1 MPKIFLIKKRLH
13 EQQLGLQEGQELLA
27 SKADTLCPGS
37 PLDDGPIPLLSKK
50 DKECVDRDVFGE
62 HNGNKSPNERR
73 TKEPRRFISSILGGE
88 IPYGSHRGHVLT
100 QAERKQYLPVAV
112 DSKKV
117 EEKPLIKEEKDA
129 LQSEPVVLPPRNSP
143 SPESAP
149 SPGIDNVTCQKV
161 SVIQRTPAQSQFQNN
176 KKELSDV
183 RLPVTLPSS
192 EPEQDQPI
200 DYVIAKKRG
209 ETEDEETEK
218 KIREQRRT
226 SSSKIANS
234 ILARPI
240 LVLRNRPGT
249 KLPGIMN
256 AAAGHGRSTNGN
268 SSNSGSQNTSGSGN
282 FSSSGGSAAPS
293 SGGGGGA
300 LGGGSGSGGN
310 GGRDGRSNYGP
321 NSPPTGSLPPFYE
334 TLGPNTK
341 GGQNS
346 FNANSNFTN
355 EFNMMNGFNMECE
368 NTENANTNFP
378 EQSKQY
384 SLMQN
389 AHYGIAL
396 KDEEIDY
403 DRIENKLENLGSIG
417 GYSNNFDDSMV
428 VDMGDDVIDNNQFY
442 TTLTFAPNEGILSN
456 LSDSTDITDLL
467 NNHVEQIT
475 DSEIRESSSIT
486 PDSVHNGVD
495 IESLAEQVNL
505 SRQYYEKANYIAF
518 ANQEQGSSYGF
529 PKERPDLLM
538 QLNPALLP
546 HNEGQMQ
553 QLQIHVQ
560 LQQRQQILSPG
571 FPFTSHSLD
580 LDSPTGVS
588 LPSPGGNSSLDGNN
602 HIENS
607 SLSPAAA
614 VSLKKGSIA
623 DSKIQILQ
631 QRLGLPSEL
640 PLEFI
645 NGGHGVKNPLA
656 TEANARQREEEKN
669 KQVLVSE
676 DDPTKFVCRVC
687 SKNFTLQRLLNRHMK
702 CHSDVKRY
710 LCTFCGKGFNDTFDL
725 KRHTRT
731 HTGVRPYKCNLCE
744 KSFTQRCS
752 LESHCLKVHGV
763 QHTYAYKER
772 RTKMYVCEE
781 CGHTTSEPE
790 EHYMHLKKQH
800 PYSPAL
806 LKFYDKRHFKFTNAT
821 FANQLLGQ
829 LPMPVHN

>member
-62 HNGNKSPNERR
+62 RNPKSTHDKR
-73 TKEPRRFISSILGGE
+73 TKEPRRFISSILGGD

-100 QAERKQYLPVAV
+100 QAERKQYLPVV
-112 DSKKV
+112 S
-117 EEKPLIKEEKDA
+117 EEKKTEDRPPLIKEEKDS
-129 LQSEPVVLPPRNSP
+129 LDTEPVVLPSRSTP

-149 SPGIDNVTCQKV
+149 SPDNNVTCQKV
-161 SVIQRTPAQSQFQNN
+161 SVIQRTPSQSQFRDN
-176 KKELSDV
+176 KKEISDV
-183 RLPVTLPSS
+183 SLPATLPTP

-226 SSSKIANS
+226 SSSKIANG
-234 ILARPI
+234 ILARPVF
-240 LVLRNRPGT
+240 VLRNCPN
-249 KLPGIMN
+249 KVPGILS
-256 AAAGHGRSTNGN
+256 AAAGHGRSTGG
-268 SSNSGSQNTSGSGN
+268 SGSNGGSQ
-282 FSSSGGSAAPS
+282 SSGGSGSFSSGGGSTAPS
-293 SGGGGGA
+293 SGGGGA
-300 LGGGSGSGGN
+300 IGGGSGSGGN
-310 GGRDGRSNYGP
+310 GRDGRSNYGP

-334 TLGPNTK
+334 TLGPSSK

-346 FNANSNFTN
+346 FNANGTFSN
-355 EFNMMNGFNMECE
+355 EFNIINGFNMDCE
-368 NTENANTNFP
+368 NNENATNFT

-389 AHYGIAL
+389 AHYGLAL

-403 DRIENKLENLGSIG
+403 ENKLENLGGIG
-417 GYSNNFDDSMV
+417 SYGSNFDDSMV
-428 VDMGDDVIDNNQFY
+428 VDMGDDVIDNYQFS
-442 TTLTFAPNEGILSN
+442 TTLTFSGANETILGN
-456 LSDSTDITDLL
+456 LSDSTEDFASLL
-467 NNHVEQIT
+467 NNHVESIT
-475 DSEIRESSSIT
+475 DSDLRESSSIT
-486 PDSVHNGVD
+486 PDSVHNQVD
-495 IESLAEQVNL
+495 IETTLAEQVSL
-505 SRQYYEKANYIAF
+505 SRQYYEKANYLAF
-518 ANQEQGSSYGF
+518 ASQEQGSSYNF
-529 PKERPDLLM
+529 SKERPDLLM
-538 QLNPALLP
+538 QLNPALLQ

-560 LQQRQQILSPG
+560 FQQRPQILSPG
-571 FPFTSHSLD
+571 FPFSTSHSLD

-588 LPSPGGNSSLDGNN
+588 LPSPGGNNSLDGSN
-602 HIENS
+602 HIENA

-614 VSLKKGSIA
+614 VSLKKG
-623 DSKIQILQ
+623 DGNLQILQ
-631 QRLGLPSEL
+631 QRLGLPAEL

-687 SKNFTLQRLLNRHMK
+687 SKNFSLQRLLNRHMK

>member
-27 SKADTLCPGS
+27 SKTDPLCTGS
-37 PLDDGPIPLLSKK
+37 PLDDAPIPLLSKK
-50 DKECVDRDVFGE
+50 DKDCADVFGE
-62 HNGNKSPNERR
+62 SNIGKSAHERR
-73 TKEPRRFISSILGGE
+73 TKEPRRFISSILGGD

-100 QAERKQYLPVAV
+100 QAERKQYLPVVAE
-112 DSKKV
+112 DKKTDD
-117 EEKPLIKEEKDA
+117 KPLIKEEKDP
-129 LQSEPVVLPPRNSP
+129 LENDPVVLPSRNSP
-143 SPESAP
+143 SPESTP
-149 SPGIDNVTCQKV
+149 SPGIDNNITCQKV
-161 SVIQRTPAQSQFQNN
+161 SVIQRTPSQSQFRDS

-183 RLPVTLPSS
+183 SIPTTLPAS

-200 DYVIAKKRG
+200 DYAIAKKRG
-209 ETEDEETEK
+209 ESEDEETEK

-226 SSSKIANS
+226 SSSKIANK
-234 ILARPI
+234 ILARPV
-240 LVLRNRPGT
+240 LVLRNCPGN
-249 KLPGIMN
+249 KVPGIMN
-256 AAAGHGRSTNGN
+256 AAAGHGRSTGGNG
-268 SSNSGSQNTSGSGN
+268 SNSNSQ
-282 FSSSGGSAAPS
+282 SSGGSGSFSAGTGGTAPS
-293 SGGGGGA
+293 SGGGGA

-310 GGRDGRSNYGP
+310 GRDGRSNYGP

-334 TLGPNTK
+334 TLGPSTK
-341 GGQNS
+341 SGQNS
-346 FNANSNFTN
+346 FNANSNFSN
-355 EFNMMNGFNMECE
+355 EFNMINGFNMDCE
-368 NTENANTNFP
+368 NNENTTNFP

-389 AHYGIAL
+389 AHYGLAL
-396 KDEEIDY
+396 KDEEIEY
-403 DRIENKLENLGSIG
+403 ENKLENLGAIG
-417 GYSNNFDDSMV
+417 NYGSNFDDSMV
-428 VDMGDDVIDNNQFY
+428 VDMGEDVIDNFQFSN
-442 TTLTFAPNEGILSN
+442 TLTFSGTNEGIIGN
-456 LSDSTDITDLL
+456 LSDSAEDFASLL
-467 NNHVEQIT
+467 NNHVESIT
-475 DSEIRESSSIT
+475 DSDLRESSSIT
-486 PDSVHNGVD
+486 PDSVHNPVD
-495 IESLAEQVNL
+495 IESLAEQVSL
-505 SRQYYEKANYIAF
+505 SRQYYEKSNYLAF
-518 ANQEQGSSYGF
+518 ASQEQTSSYNF
-529 PKERPDLLM
+529 AKERPDLLM
-538 QLNPALLP
+538 QLNPLLQ

-571 FPFTSHSLD
+571 FPFTSHPLE

-588 LPSPGGNSSLDGNN
+588 LPSPGGNNSLDGSN
-602 HIENS
+602 HIETS

-614 VSLKKGSIA
+614 
-623 DSKIQILQ
+623 
-631 QRLGLPSEL
+631 LGLPAEL

-687 SKNFTLQRLLNRHMK
+687 SKNFSLQRLLNRHMK

-806 LKFYDKRHFKFTNAT
+806 LKFYDKRHFKFTNAS

>member
-13 EQQLGLQEGQELLA
+13 EQQLGLQEGLELLA
-27 SKADTLCPGS
+27 SKTDPLCSDS
-37 PLDDGPIPLLSKK
+37 PLDDGPIPLLIRK
-50 DKECVDRDVFGE
+50 DKDCSERDVFGE
-62 HNGNKSPNERR
+62 NNSKSLHEKR
-73 TKEPRRFISSILGGE
+73 TKEPRRFISSILGGD
-88 IPYGSHRGHVLT
+88 IPYGSHKGHVLT
-100 QAERKQYLPVAV
+100 PAERKQYLPV
-112 DSKKV
+112 V
-117 EEKPLIKEEKDA
+117 EEKKTEERPLIKEEKDS
-129 LQSEPVVLPPRNSP
+129 LDSDPVVLPSRSTP
-143 SPESAP
+143 SPESSP
-149 SPGIDNVTCQKV
+149 SPNVENNVTCQKV
-161 SVIQRTPAQSQFQNN
+161 SVIQRTPSQSQFRDS

-183 RLPVTLPSS
+183 SIPATLPAS

-209 ETEDEETEK
+209 ESEDEETEK

-234 ILARPI
+234 ILARPV
-240 LVLRNRPGT
+240 LVLRNCPGS
-249 KLPGIMN
+249 KVPGILN
-256 AAAGHGRSTNGN
+256 AAAGHGRSTGG
-268 SSNSGSQNTSGSGN
+268 SGSNGGSQGSGGSSG
-282 FSSSGGSAAPS
+282 FSSGGGSTAPS
-293 SGGGGGA
+293 SGGGGA
-300 LGGGSGSGGN
+300 IGGGSGSGGN
-310 GGRDGRSNYGP
+310 GRDGRSNYGP

-334 TLGPNTK
+334 TLGPSSK

-346 FNANSNFTN
+346 FNANSNFSN
-355 EFNMMNGFNMECE
+355 EFNIINGFNMDCE
-368 NTENANTNFP
+368 NAENAANFP

-389 AHYGIAL
+389 AHYGLAL

-403 DRIENKLENLGSIG
+403 EGKLENLSAMGNYG
-417 GYSNNFDDSMV
+417 NNFDDPMV
-428 VDMGDDVIDNNQFY
+428 VDMGDDVIDSYQFS
-442 TTLTFAPNEGILSN
+442 TTLTFSGANESILGN
-456 LSDSTDITDLL
+456 LSDSTEDFASLL
-467 NNHVEQIT
+467 NNHVESIT
-475 DSEIRESSSIT
+475 DSEIRESSSVT
-486 PDSVHNGVD
+486 PDSVHNPLD
-495 IESLAEQVNL
+495 IESL
-505 SRQYYEKANYIAF
+505 SRQYYEKANYLAF
-518 ANQEQGSSYGF
+518 ASQEQGSSYNF
-529 PKERPDLLM
+529 SKDRPDLLM
-538 QLNPALLP
+538 QLNPALLQ

-560 LQQRQQILSPG
+560 FQQRPPILSPG

-588 LPSPGGNSSLDGNN
+588 LPSPGGNNSLDGSS

-614 VSLKKGSIA
+614 VSLKKGSA
-623 DSKIQILQ
+623 SDSKLQILQ
-631 QRLGLPSEL
+631 QRLGLPAEL

-687 SKNFTLQRLLNRHMK
+687 SKNFSLQRLLNRHMK

>member
-1 MPKIFLIKKRLH
+1 MPKIFLIKKRLA
-13 EQQLGLQEGQELLA
+13 EQQLGLQVGLELLA
-27 SKADTLCPGS
+27 SKSDPLCPGFL
-37 PLDDGPIPLLSKK
+37 LDDGPIPLLSKK

-62 HNGNKSPNERR
+62 SKKERDKHS
-73 TKEPRRFISSILGGE
+73 KELRFVSSILGGDV
-88 IPYGSHRGHVLT
+88 PYGSHRGHVLT
-100 QAERKQYLPVAV
+100 QAERKQYLPVV
-112 DSKKV
+112 TEEKKS
-117 EEKPLIKEEKDA
+117 EDKPLIKEEKDS
-129 LQSEPVVLPPRNSP
+129 LDSEPVVLPSRNSP

-149 SPGIDNVTCQKV
+149 SPGIDNSVTCQKV
-161 SVIQRTPAQSQFQNN
+161 SVIQRTPSQSQFSSN

-183 RLPVTLPSS
+183 SIPKTLPTA
-192 EPEQDQPI
+192 EPEQEQPI
-200 DYVIAKKRG
+200 DYAIAKKRG
-209 ETEDEETEK
+209 ESEDEETEK

-226 SSSKIANS
+226 SSSKIANG
-234 ILARPI
+234 ILPRPS
-240 LVLRNRPGT
+240 LVLRNCPAS
-249 KLPGIMN
+249 KLPGIMT
-256 AAAGHGRSTNGN
+256 AAAGHGRSTGNN
-268 SSNSGSQNTSGSGN
+268 SSSGN
-282 FSSSGGSAAPS
+282 AQSSGGSSNFSSGGGSTAPS
-293 SGGGGGA
+293 SGGGGA
-300 LGGGSGSGGN
+300 IGGGSGSGGN
-310 GGRDGRSNYGP
+310 GRDGRSNYGP

-334 TLGPNTK
+334 TLGPSTK

-346 FNANSNFTN
+346 FNANGTFAN
-355 EFNMMNGFNMECE
+355 EFNIINGFNMDCE
-368 NTENANTNFP
+368 NNDNATNFP

-389 AHYGIAL
+389 AHYGLAL
-396 KDEEIDY
+396 KDEEIDNY
-403 DRIENKLENLGSIG
+403 ENKSLENIGTMGNYGS
-417 GYSNNFDDSMV
+417 NFDDSMV
-428 VDMGDDVIDNNQFY
+428 VDMAEDVIDNYHFSN
-442 TTLTFAPNEGILSN
+442 TLTFPGPNEGILGN
-456 LSDSTDITDLL
+456 LSDSADDFASLL
-467 NNHVEQIT
+467 NNHVESIT
-475 DSEIRESSSIT
+475 DSDIRESSSIT
-486 PDSVHNGVD
+486 PDSVHNSVD
-495 IESLAEQVNL
+495 IETALGAQLNL
-505 SRQYYEKANYIAF
+505 SRQYYEKNYLL
-518 ANQEQGSSYGF
+518 NTENNGSSYSFG
-529 PKERPDLLM
+529 KERPDLLM

-546 HNEGQMQ
+546 HGEGQMQ

-571 FPFTSHSLD
+571 FPFTSHPALD
-580 LDSPTGVS
+580 LDSPTGTS
-588 LPSPGGNSSLDGNN
+588 LPSPGGNNSLDGNS
-602 HIENS
+602 HIETA

-614 VSLKKGSIA
+614 
-623 DSKIQILQ
+623 
-631 QRLGLPSEL
+631 LGLPAEL

-669 KQVLVSE
+669 KQILVSE
-676 DDPTKFVCRVC
+676 DDPTKFVCRIC
-687 SKNFTLQRLLNRHMK
+687 SKNFSLQRLLNRHMK

>member
-1 MPKIFLIKKRLH
+1 MPKIFWIKKRLH
-13 EQQLGLQEGQELLA
+13 EQQLELQEGQELLA
-27 SKADTLCPGS
+27 SKTDPLCPDS
-37 PLDDGPIPLLSKK
+37 PLDDGPLPLLSKK
-50 DKECVDRDVFGE
+50 DKEKECTDGDVFGE
-62 HNGNKSPNERR
+62 NKGTHENR
-73 TKEPRRFISSILGGE
+73 TKETRRFISSILGGD
-88 IPYGSHRGHVLT
+88 IPYGHRSHVLT
-100 QAERKQYLPVAV
+100 QAERKQYLPVL
-112 DSKKV
+112 V
-117 EEKPLIKEEKDA
+117 EEIKQEDKPLVKEEKKLIDND
-129 LQSEPVVLPPRNSP
+129 PVVLPPRNSP
-143 SPESAP
+143 SPESKP
-149 SPGIDNVTCQKV
+149 SPGIDNNVTCQKV
-161 SVIQRTPAQSQFQNN
+161 SVIQRTPSQSQFRDN
-176 KKELSDV
+176 KKEDV
-183 RLPVTLPSS
+183 TIPTTLPPP
-192 EPEQDQPI
+192 ETEQDQPI

-226 SSSKIANS
+226 SSSKIANG
-234 ILARPI
+234 ILARPV
-240 LVLRNRPGT
+240 LVLRNCPATKVPGM
-249 KLPGIMN
+249 LN
-256 AAAGHGRSTNGN
+256 AAAGHGRSTG
-268 SSNSGSQNTSGSGN
+268 SSSSGSGSQSGTGSGSFSSGSG
-282 FSSSGGSAAPS
+282 GAAPS
-293 SGGGGGA
+293 SGGGGA
-300 LGGGSGSGGN
+300 IGGGSGSGGN
-310 GGRDGRSNYGP
+310 GRDGRSNYGP

-334 TLGPNTK
+334 TLGPSTK
-341 GGQNS
+341 NGQNS
-346 FNANSNFTN
+346 FNANSNFSN
-355 EFNMMNGFNMECE
+355 EFNMINGFNMDCE
-368 NTENANTNFP
+368 NNENTTNFT

-389 AHYGIAL
+389 APYGLAL
-396 KDEEIDY
+396 KDEEVDY
-403 DRIENKLENLGSIG
+403 ENKLENLGAIG
-417 GYSNNFDDSMV
+417 NYSSNFDDPMV
-428 VDMGDDVIDNNQFY
+428 VEDVIDNYQFNA
-442 TTLTFAPNEGILSN
+442 TLTFPGSNEGILGN
-456 LSDSTDITDLL
+456 LSDSTEDFADLL
-467 NNHVEQIT
+467 NNPVESLT
-475 DSEIRESSSIT
+475 DSEVRESSSIS
-486 PDSVHNGVD
+486 PDSVHNAVD
-495 IESLAEQVNL
+495 IEALAEQVHL
-505 SRQYYEKANYIAF
+505 SRQYYEKANYLAF
-518 ANQEQGSSYGF
+518 ANQEQSPSYNF
-529 PKERPDLLM
+529 AKERPDLLM
-538 QLNPALLP
+538 QLNPALLQ

-571 FPFTSHSLD
+571 FPFSSHPLD

-588 LPSPGGNSSLDGNN
+588 HPSPGGNNSLDGNS
-602 HIENS
+602 HMENTPI
-607 SLSPAAA
+607 SPAAA
-614 VSLKKGSIA
+614 
-623 DSKIQILQ
+623 
-631 QRLGLPSEL
+631 LGLPAEL

-687 SKNFTLQRLLNRHMK
+687 SKNFSLQRLLNRHMK

-806 LKFYDKRHFKFTNAT
+806 LKFYDKRHFKFTNAA

>member
-50 DKECVDRDVFGE
+50 DKECADRDVFGE
-62 HNGNKSPNERR
+62 TNNTQEKR
-73 TKEPRRFISSILGGE
+73 TKEPRRFISSILGGD
-88 IPYGSHRGHVLT
+88 IPYGHRGHVLT
-100 QAERKQYLPVAV
+100 QAERKQYLPVV
-112 DSKKV
+112 VEDNKKT
-117 EEKPLIKEEKDA
+117 EDKPLIKEEKNS
-129 LQSEPVVLPPRNSP
+129 LESEPVVLPSRNSP
-143 SPESAP
+143 SPESVP
-149 SPGIDNVTCQKV
+149 SPGNDNNVTCQKV
-161 SVIQRTPAQSQFQNN
+161 SVIQRTPSQSQFRDN

-183 RLPVTLPSS
+183 SIPPTLPTSD
-192 EPEQDQPI
+192 PEQDQPI

-209 ETEDEETEK
+209 ENEDEETEK

-226 SSSKIANS
+226 SSSKIANG
-234 ILARPI
+234 ILARPV
-240 LVLRNRPGT
+240 LVLRNCPAN
-249 KLPGIMN
+249 KVPGIIN
-256 AAAGHGRSTNGN
+256 AAAGHGRST
-268 SSNSGSQNTSGSGN
+268 SGSGSN
-282 FSSSGGSAAPS
+282 GGSQSSGGSGSFSSGSSGTVPT
-293 SGGGGGA
+293 SGGGGA
-300 LGGGSGSGGN
+300 IGGGSGSGGN
-310 GGRDGRSNYGP
+310 GRDGRSNYGP

-334 TLGPNTK
+334 TLGPSTK
-341 GGQNS
+341 SGQNS
-346 FNANSNFTN
+346 FNANSNFSN
-355 EFNMMNGFNMECE
+355 EFNIISGFNMDCE
-368 NTENANTNFP
+368 NIDNTNNFP

-389 AHYGIAL
+389 AHYGLAL

-403 DRIENKLENLGSIG
+403 DTSKLENLNNIGNYGS
-417 GYSNNFDDSMV
+417 NFDDPMV
-428 VDMGDDVIDNNQFY
+428 VDMGDDVIDNYQFNA
-442 TTLTFAPNEGILSN
+442 TLTFPGPNEAILGSLSSSGEDFVNN
-456 LSDSTDITDLL
+456 LLTD
-467 NNHVEQIT
+467 HVESIT
-475 DSEIRESSSIT
+475 DSEIIDSPSIT
-486 PDSVHNGVD
+486 PDSVHNPVD
-495 IESLAEQVNL
+495 IETLAEQVNL
-505 SRQYYEKANYIAF
+505 SRQYYEKANYLAF
-518 ANQEQGSSYGF
+518 TNQEQSSSSYNF
-529 PKERPDLLM
+529 EKERPDLLM
-538 QLNPALLP
+538 QLNPVLLQ
-546 HNEGQMQ
+546 HNSGSQMQ

-571 FPFTSHSLD
+571 FPFSSHPHLD
-580 LDSPTGVS
+580 LDSPPGIS
-588 LPSPGGNSSLDGNN
+588 LPSPGGNNSLDSSN
-602 HIENS
+602 HVENT

-614 VSLKKGSIA
+614 
-623 DSKIQILQ
+623 
-631 QRLGLPSEL
+631 LGLPAEL

-669 KQVLVSE
+669 KQILVSE

-687 SKNFTLQRLLNRHMK
+687 SKNFSLQRLLNRHMK

>member
-37 PLDDGPIPLLSKK
+37 PLDDGPIALLSKK
-50 DKECVDRDVFGE
+50 DKECIDRDVFGE
-62 HNGNKSPNERR
+62 SNGSRLMQERR
-73 TKEPRRFISSILGGE
+73 TKEPRRFISSILGGD

-100 QAERKQYLPVAV
+100 QAERKLYLPVEE
-112 DSKKV
+112 KKGDD
-117 EEKPLIKEEKDA
+117 KPLIKEEKDP
-129 LQSEPVVLPPRNSP
+129 LESEPVVLPSRNSP
-143 SPESAP
+143 SPESVP
-149 SPGIDNVTCQKV
+149 SPSIDHNVTCQKV
-161 SVIQRTPAQSQFQNN
+161 SVIQRTPSQSQFRDG

-183 RLPVTLPSS
+183 TVPPTLPTP

-200 DYVIAKKRG
+200 DYAIAKKRG
-209 ETEDEETEK
+209 ESEDEETEK

-234 ILARPI
+234 ILARPV
-240 LVLRNRPGT
+240 LVLRNCPGN
-249 KLPGIMN
+249 KVPGIIN
-256 AAAGHGRSTNGN
+256 AAAGHGRSTGGNGTN
-268 SSNSGSQNTSGSGN
+268 SSSQSSGGSGN
-282 FSSSGGSAAPS
+282 FSSGGGSTAPS
-293 SGGGGGA
+293 SGGGGA

-310 GGRDGRSNYGP
+310 GRDGRSNYGP

-334 TLGPNTK
+334 TLGPSTK
-341 GGQNS
+341 SGQNS
-346 FNANSNFTN
+346 FNANSNFSN

-368 NTENANTNFP
+368 NNENATNFP
-378 EQSKQY
+378 EQGKQY

-389 AHYGIAL
+389 AHYGLAL

-403 DRIENKLENLGSIG
+403 ENKLENLGAIG
-417 GYSNNFDDSMV
+417 NYGSNFDVSMV
-428 VDMGDDVIDNNQFY
+428 VDMGEDVIDNIQFS
-442 TTLTFAPNEGILSN
+442 TTLSFTGSNEGILGN
-456 LSDSTDITDLL
+456 LSDSAEDFANLL
-467 NNHVEQIT
+467 NNHVESIT

-486 PDSVHNGVD
+486 PDSVHNPSD
-495 IESLAEQVNL
+495 ISSLAEHISL
-505 SRQYYEKANYIAF
+505 SRQYYEKANYLAF
-518 ANQEQGSSYGF
+518 ASQEQSPSYNF

-538 QLNPALLP
+538 HLNPALLQ

-571 FPFTSHSLD
+571 FPFPSHSLE

-588 LPSPGGNSSLDGNN
+588 LPSPGGNNSLDGNS
-602 HIENS
+602 HIESS

-614 VSLKKGSIA
+614 VSLKKGSVA

-631 QRLGLPSEL
+631 QRLGLPAEL

-676 DDPTKFVCRVC
+676 DDPTKFICR
-687 SKNFTLQRLLNRHMK
+687 
-702 CHSDVKRY
+702 
-710 LCTFCGKGFNDTFDL
+710 
-725 KRHTRT
+725 
-731 HTGVRPYKCNLCE
+731 
-744 KSFTQRCS
+744 
-752 LESHCLKVHGV
+752 
-763 QHTYAYKER
+763 
-772 RTKMYVCEE
+772 MYVCEE

-806 LKFYDKRHFKFTNAT
+806 LKFYDKRHFKFTNAS

>member
-13 EQQLGLQEGQELLA
+13 EQQLGLQEGQELLG
-27 SKADTLCPGS
+27 KGDPLCPGS
-37 PLDDGPIPLLSKK
+37 PLDDGPVPLLSKK
-50 DKECVDRDVFGE
+50 DKECGDRDVFGE
-62 HNGNKSPNERR
+62 NNGAKTSQERR
-73 TKEPRRFISSILGGE
+73 NKEPRRFISSILGGE

-100 QAERKQYLPVAV
+100 QAERKQYLPVVAE
-112 DSKKV
+112 DKKT
-117 EEKPLIKEEKDA
+117 EDKPLIKEEKD
-129 LQSEPVVLPPRNSP
+129 LIENEPVVLPSRSSP
-143 SPESAP
+143 SPETAP
-149 SPGIDNVTCQKV
+149 SPGIDNNVTCQKV
-161 SVIQRTPAQSQFQNN
+161 SVIQRTPSQSQFRDS

-183 RLPVTLPSS
+183 TIPATLPAS

-200 DYVIAKKRG
+200 DYAIVKKRG
-209 ETEDEETEK
+209 ESEDEETEK

-226 SSSKIANS
+226 SSSKIANG
-234 ILARPI
+234 ILARPL
-240 LVLRNRPGT
+240 LVLRNRPGS
-249 KLPGIMN
+249 KIPGILS
-256 AAAGHGRSTNGN
+256 AAAGHGRSTGGNGSNCN
-268 SSNSGSQNTSGSGN
+268 SQSSGGSGN
-282 FSSSGGSAAPS
+282 FSSGAGSATPS
-293 SGGGGGA
+293 SGGGGA

-310 GGRDGRSNYGP
+310 GRDGRSNYGP

-334 TLGPNTK
+334 TLGPSTK
-341 GGQNS
+341 NGQNT
-346 FNANSNFTN
+346 FNANGNFTN
-355 EFNMMNGFNMECE
+355 EFNIINGFNMDCE
-368 NTENANTNFP
+368 NNENPNTNFP

-389 AHYGIAL
+389 AHYGLAL

-403 DRIENKLENLGSIG
+403 ENKLENLSAIGYGS
-417 GYSNNFDDSMV
+417 NFDDSMV
-428 VDMGDDVIDNNQFY
+428 VDMGEDVIDNNQFY
-442 TTLTFAPNEGILSN
+442 TTLTFPPNEAILGN
-456 LSDSTDITDLL
+456 LSDSTEDFASFL
-467 NNHVEQIT
+467 NNQVESIT
-475 DSEIRESSSIT
+475 DSELRESSSIT
-486 PDSVHNGVD
+486 PDSVHNAVD

-518 ANQEQGSSYGF
+518 ASQEQGSTYNF
-529 PKERPDLLM
+529 AKERPDLLM
-538 QLNPALLP
+538 QLNPALLQ
-546 HNEGQMQ
+546 NEGQMQ

-571 FPFTSHSLD
+571 FPFSNPSLD

-588 LPSPGGNSSLDGNN
+588 LPSPGGNNSLDSS

-607 SLSPAAA
+607 ALSPAAA
-614 VSLKKGSIA
+614 
-623 DSKIQILQ
+623 
-631 QRLGLPSEL
+631 LGLPAEL

-676 DDPTKFVCRVC
+676 DDPTKFVCRIC
-687 SKNFTLQRLLNRHMK
+687 TKNFSLQRLLNRHMK

>member
-27 SKADTLCPGS
+27 GKADALCPGS

-50 DKECVDRDVFGE
+50 DKECVDRDVFNE
-62 HNGNKSPNERR
+62 HNGAKGTLERR
-73 TKEPRRFISSILGGE
+73 TKEPRRFISSILGGD

-100 QAERKQYLPVAV
+100 QAERKQYLPV
-112 DSKKV
+112 
-117 EEKPLIKEEKDA
+117 EEKKTEDRPLIKEEKDP
-129 LQSEPVVLPPRNSP
+129 LETDPVVLPSRNSP
-143 SPESAP
+143 SPESTP
-149 SPGIDNVTCQKV
+149 SPGIDNSVTCQKV
-161 SVIQRTPAQSQFQNN
+161 SVIQRTPSQSQFQNN
-176 KKELSDV
+176 KKELADV
-183 RLPVTLPSS
+183 SIPPTLPAN

-218 KIREQRRT
+218 KLREQRRT
-226 SSSKIANS
+226 SSSKIANG
-234 ILARPI
+234 ILARPV
-240 LVLRNRPGT
+240 LVLRNCPAN
-249 KLPGIMN
+249 KVPGILS
-256 AAAGHGRSTNGN
+256 AAAGHGRSTGG
-268 SSNSGSQNTSGSGN
+268 SGSNSNSQSTGGSGS
-282 FSSSGGSAAPS
+282 FSSGGGSTAPS
-293 SGGGGGA
+293 SGGGGA
-300 LGGGSGSGGN
+300 IGGGSGSGGN
-310 GGRDGRSNYGP
+310 GRDGRSNYGP

-334 TLGPNTK
+334 TLGPSTK

-346 FNANSNFTN
+346 FNANSNFSN
-355 EFNMMNGFNMECE
+355 EFNIINGFNMDCE
-368 NTENANTNFP
+368 NNDNSTNFP

-389 AHYGIAL
+389 AHYGLAL

-403 DRIENKLENLGSIG
+403 DGKLENLGSIG
-417 GYSNNFDDSMV
+417 NYGSNFVDSMV
-428 VDMGDDVIDNNQFY
+428 VDMGEDFS
-442 TTLTFAPNEGILSN
+442 TTLTFAPNEGILGN
-456 LSDSTDITDLL
+456 LSDSAEDFANLL
-467 NNHVEQIT
+467 NNHVVESLT
-475 DSEIRESSSIT
+475 DSDIRESSSSIT
-486 PDSVHNGVD
+486 PDSVHNPVD

-505 SRQYYEKANYIAF
+505 SRQYYEKANYLAF
-518 ANQEQGSSYGF
+518 ASQEQNSSYNF
-529 PKERPDLLM
+529 AKERPDLLM
-538 QLNPALLP
+538 QLNPALLQ

-571 FPFTSHSLD
+571 FPFASHSLE

-588 LPSPGGNSSLDGNN
+588 LPSPGGNSSLDGSS
-602 HIENS
+602 HVENS
-607 SLSPAAA
+607 ALSPAAA
-614 VSLKKGSIA
+614 VSLKKGDA
-623 DSKIQILQ
+623 KIQILQ
-631 QRLGLPSEL
+631 QRLGLPAEL

-687 SKNFTLQRLLNRHMK
+687 SKNFSLQRLLNRHMK

>member
-27 SKADTLCPGS
+27 GKADALCPGS

-50 DKECVDRDVFGE
+50 DKECVDRDVFNE
-62 HNGNKSPNERR
+62 HNGAKGTLERR
-73 TKEPRRFISSILGGE
+73 TKEPRRFISSILGGD

-100 QAERKQYLPVAV
+100 QAERKQYLPV
-112 DSKKV
+112 
-117 EEKPLIKEEKDA
+117 EEKKTEDRPLIKEEKDP
-129 LQSEPVVLPPRNSP
+129 LETDPVVLPSRNSP
-143 SPESAP
+143 SPESTP
-149 SPGIDNVTCQKV
+149 SPGIDNSVTCQKV
-161 SVIQRTPAQSQFQNN
+161 SVIQRTPSQSQFQNN
-176 KKELSDV
+176 KKELADV
-183 RLPVTLPSS
+183 SIPPTLPAN

-218 KIREQRRT
+218 KLREQRRT
-226 SSSKIANS
+226 SSSKIANG
-234 ILARPI
+234 ILARPV
-240 LVLRNRPGT
+240 LVLRNCPAN
-249 KLPGIMN
+249 KVPGILS
-256 AAAGHGRSTNGN
+256 AAAGHGRSTGG
-268 SSNSGSQNTSGSGN
+268 SGSNSNSQSTGGSGS
-282 FSSSGGSAAPS
+282 FSSGGGSTAPS
-293 SGGGGGA
+293 SGGGGA
-300 LGGGSGSGGN
+300 IGGGSGSGGN
-310 GGRDGRSNYGP
+310 GRDGRSNYGP

-334 TLGPNTK
+334 TLGPSTK

-346 FNANSNFTN
+346 FNANSNFSN
-355 EFNMMNGFNMECE
+355 EFNIINGFNMDCE
-368 NTENANTNFP
+368 NNDNSTNFP

-389 AHYGIAL
+389 AHYGLAL

-403 DRIENKLENLGSIG
+403 DGKLENLGSIG
-417 GYSNNFDDSMV
+417 NYGSNFVDSMV
-428 VDMGDDVIDNNQFY
+428 VDMGEDFS
-442 TTLTFAPNEGILSN
+442 TTLTFAPNEGILGN
-456 LSDSTDITDLL
+456 LSDSAEDFANLL
-467 NNHVEQIT
+467 NNHVVESLT
-475 DSEIRESSSIT
+475 DSDIRESSSSIT
-486 PDSVHNGVD
+486 PDSVHNPVD

-505 SRQYYEKANYIAF
+505 SRQYYEKANYLAF
-518 ANQEQGSSYGF
+518 ASQEQNSSYNF
-529 PKERPDLLM
+529 AKERPDLLM
-538 QLNPALLP
+538 QLNPALLQ

-571 FPFTSHSLD
+571 FPFASHSLE

-588 LPSPGGNSSLDGNN
+588 LPSPGGNSSLDGSS
-602 HIENS
+602 HVENS
-607 SLSPAAA
+607 ALSPAAA
-614 VSLKKGSIA
+614 
-623 DSKIQILQ
+623 
-631 QRLGLPSEL
+631 LGLPAEL

-687 SKNFTLQRLLNRHMK
+687 SKNFSLQRLLNRHMK

>member
-13 EQQLGLQEGQELLA
+13 EQQLGLQEGQELLG
-27 SKADTLCPGS
+27 SKSDPLCTDS

-50 DKECVDRDVFGE
+50 DKECADHDVFGE
-62 HNGNKSPNERR
+62 NKRSPDKR
-73 TKEPRRFISSILGGE
+73 TKEPRRFISSILGGD

-100 QAERKQYLPVAV
+100 QAERKQYLPVLI
-112 DSKKV
+112 
-117 EEKPLIKEEKDA
+117 EEKKKSEDRPLIKQEKDS
-129 LQSEPVVLPPRNSP
+129 LESDLVVLPARNSP
-143 SPESAP
+143 SPEAAP
-149 SPGIDNVTCQKV
+149 SPSVDINITCQKV
-161 SVIQRTPAQSQFQNN
+161 SVIQRTPSQSQFRDY
-176 KKELSDV
+176 KKELTDV
-183 RLPVTLPSS
+183 SIPATLPTP

-226 SSSKIANS
+226 SSSKIANG
-234 ILARPI
+234 ILARPV

-249 KLPGIMN
+249 KVPGIIN
-256 AAAGHGRSTNGN
+256 AAAGHGRSTGGS
-268 SSNSGSQNTSGSGN
+268 SSNSGSQSTGGSGS
-282 FSSSGGSAAPS
+282 FSSGGGGAAPS
-293 SGGGGGA
+293 SGGGGA
-300 LGGGSGSGGN
+300 MGGGSGSGGN
-310 GGRDGRSNYGP
+310 GRDGRSNYGP

-334 TLGPNTK
+334 TLGPSSK

-346 FNANSNFTN
+346 FNANSTFSN
-355 EFNMMNGFNMECE
+355 EFNIINGFNMDCE
-368 NTENANTNFP
+368 NNENATNFP

-389 AHYGIAL
+389 AHYGLAL

-403 DRIENKLENLGSIG
+403 ENKLENLNAIGNYGS
-417 GYSNNFDDSMV
+417 NFDDSMV
-428 VDMGDDVIDNNQFY
+428 VDMGDDVIDNYQFS
-442 TTLTFAPNEGILSN
+442 TTLTFSGANEGILGN
-456 LSDSTDITDLL
+456 LSDSTEDFASLL
-467 NNHVEQIT
+467 NNHVESIT
-475 DSEIRESSSIT
+475 DTELRESSSLT
-486 PDSVHNGVD
+486 PDSVHNPVD

-505 SRQYYEKANYIAF
+505 SRQYYEKANYLAF
-518 ANQEQGSSYGF
+518 ASQEQNPSYNF
-529 PKERPDLLM
+529 SKDRPDLLM
-538 QLNPALLP
+538 QLNPALLQ

-560 LQQRQQILSPG
+560 FQQRPQILSPG
-571 FPFTSHSLD
+571 FPFASHSLD

-588 LPSPGGNSSLDGNN
+588 LPSPGGNNSLDGST

-607 SLSPAAA
+607 ALSPAAA
-614 VSLKKGSIA
+614 VSLKKGSVN
-623 DSKIQILQ
+623 DSKMQILQ
-631 QRLGLPSEL
+631 QRLGLPAEL

-656 TEANARQREEEKN
+656 TEANARQREEEKS

-687 SKNFTLQRLLNRHMK
+687 SKNFSLQRLLNRHMK

-806 LKFYDKRHFKFTNAT
+806 LKFYDKRHFKFTNAS

>member
-62 HNGNKSPNERR
+62 RNPKSTHDKR
-73 TKEPRRFISSILGGE
+73 TKEPRRFISSILGGD

-100 QAERKQYLPVAV
+100 QAERKQYLPVV
-112 DSKKV
+112 S
-117 EEKPLIKEEKDA
+117 EEKKTEDRPLIKEEKDS
-129 LQSEPVVLPPRNSP
+129 LDTEPVVLPSRSTP

-149 SPGIDNVTCQKV
+149 SPDNNVTCQKV
-161 SVIQRTPAQSQFQNN
+161 SVIQRTPSQSQFRDN
-176 KKELSDV
+176 KKEISDV
-183 RLPVTLPSS
+183 SLPATLPTP

-226 SSSKIANS
+226 SSSKIANG
-234 ILARPI
+234 ILARPV
-240 LVLRNRPGT
+240 LVLRNCPN
-249 KLPGIMN
+249 KVPGILS
-256 AAAGHGRSTNGN
+256 AAAGHGRSTGG
-268 SSNSGSQNTSGSGN
+268 SGSNGGSQ
-282 FSSSGGSAAPS
+282 SSGGSGSFSSGGGSTAPS
-293 SGGGGGA
+293 SGGGGA
-300 LGGGSGSGGN
+300 IGGGSGSGGN
-310 GGRDGRSNYGP
+310 GRDGRSNYGP

-334 TLGPNTK
+334 TLGPSSK

-346 FNANSNFTN
+346 FNANGTFSN
-355 EFNMMNGFNMECE
+355 EFNIINGFNMDCE
-368 NTENANTNFP
+368 NNENATNFT

-389 AHYGIAL
+389 AHYGLAL

-403 DRIENKLENLGSIG
+403 ENKLENLGGIG
-417 GYSNNFDDSMV
+417 SYGSNFDDSMV
-428 VDMGDDVIDNNQFY
+428 VDMGDDVIDNYQFS
-442 TTLTFAPNEGILSN
+442 TTLTFSGANETILGN
-456 LSDSTDITDLL
+456 LSDSTEDFASLL
-467 NNHVEQIT
+467 NNHVESIT
-475 DSEIRESSSIT
+475 DSDLRESSSIT
-486 PDSVHNGVD
+486 PDSVHNQVD
-495 IESLAEQVNL
+495 IETTLAEQVSL
-505 SRQYYEKANYIAF
+505 SRQYYEKANYLAF
-518 ANQEQGSSYGF
+518 ASQEQGSSYNF
-529 PKERPDLLM
+529 SKERPDLLM
-538 QLNPALLP
+538 QLNPALLQ

-560 LQQRQQILSPG
+560 FQQRPQILSPG
-571 FPFTSHSLD
+571 FPFSTSHSLD

-588 LPSPGGNSSLDGNN
+588 LPSPGGNNSLDGSN
-602 HIENS
+602 HIENA

-614 VSLKKGSIA
+614 
-623 DSKIQILQ
+623 
-631 QRLGLPSEL
+631 LGLPAEL

-687 SKNFTLQRLLNRHMK
+687 SKNFSLQRLLNRHMK

>member
-1 MPKIFLIKKRLH
+1 MSTRAQPRATASVIIKCSVTIDMCAEVQLRDAPSDAGALTVTKHRPH
-13 EQQLGLQEGQELLA
+13 E
-27 SKADTLCPGS
+27 
-37 PLDDGPIPLLSKK
+37 
-50 DKECVDRDVFGE
+50 RDVFE
-62 HNGNKSPNERR
+62 ENNASKNFQNKSA
-73 TKEPRRFISSILGGE
+73 KEPIRFISSILGGDV
-88 IPYGSHRGHVLT
+88 PYGSHRGHVLT
-100 QAERKQYLPVAV
+100 QAERKQYLPVV
-112 DSKKV
+112 QKESKKTD
-117 EEKPLIKEEKDA
+117 ETTPLIKEEKDI
-129 LQSEPVVLPPRNSP
+129 LDKDPVVLPPRNSP
-143 SPESAP
+143 SPGSTP
-149 SPGIDNVTCQKV
+149 SPGIDHSIRCQKV
-161 SVIQRTPAQSQFQNN
+161 SVIQRTPSQSTFRDN

-183 RLPVTLPSS
+183 SLPATLPTS

-200 DYVIAKKRG
+200 DYAIAKKRG
-209 ETEDEETEK
+209 EGEDEEEEK

-226 SSSKIANS
+226 SSSKIANG
-234 ILARPI
+234 ILARPV
-240 LVLRNRPGT
+240 LVLRNCPAS
-249 KLPGIMN
+249 KVPGIMS
-256 AAAGHGRSTNGN
+256 AAAGHGRSTGGGSTG
-268 SSNSGSQNTSGSGN
+268 SSQGSGGSGS
-282 FSSSGGSAAPS
+282 FSSGGTGGTPS
-293 SGGGGGA
+293 SGGGGA
-300 LGGGSGSGGN
+300 MGGGSGNGGN
-310 GGRDGRSNYGP
+310 GRDGRSNYGP

-334 TLGPNTK
+334 TLGPSTK
-341 GGQNS
+341 GGQNG
-346 FNANSNFTN
+346 FNANGSFSN
-355 EFNMMNGFNMECE
+355 EFNIINGHFNMDCDANE
-368 NTENANTNFP
+368 NTTNFP

-384 SLMQN
+384 SIMQN
-389 AHYGIAL
+389 AHYGLAL
-396 KDEEIDY
+396 KDEDIDY
-403 DRIENKLENLGSIG
+403 ESKLDNLGQNLGNYG
-417 GYSNNFDDSMV
+417 GNFDDSMV
-428 VDMGDDVIDNNQFY
+428 VDMAEEVIDNYQFS
-442 TTLTFAPNEGILSN
+442 TTLTFSGANENILSS
-456 LSDSTDITDLL
+456 LSDSTEDFASLL
-467 NNHVEQIT
+467 NNHVESIT
-475 DSEIRESSSIT
+475 DSDLRESTSIS
-486 PDSVHNGVD
+486 PDSVHNPVEA
-495 IESLAEQVNL
+495 IESLAEV
-505 SRQYYEKANYIAF
+505 SRQYYEKANYLAF
-518 ANQEQGSSYGF
+518 ANQDQSSSYNF
-529 PKERPDLLM
+529 TKERPDLLM
-538 QLNPALLP
+538 QLPPALLQ

-571 FPFTSHSLD
+571 FPFASHALE

-588 LPSPGGNSSLDGNN
+588 LPSPGGNSSLDGAS
-602 HIENS
+602 HADTS
-607 SLSPAAA
+607 ALSPAA
-614 VSLKKGSIA
+614 
-623 DSKIQILQ
+623 
-631 QRLGLPSEL
+631 LGLPAEL

-687 SKNFTLQRLLNRHMK
+687 SKNFSLQRLLNRHMK

-731 HTGVRPYKCNLCE
+731 HTGVRPYKCKLCE

-821 FANQLLGQ
+821 FANQLLAQ

>member
-13 EQQLGLQEGQELLA
+13 EQQLGLQEGQELLG
-27 SKADTLCPGS
+27 KGDPLCPGS

-62 HNGNKSPNERR
+62 NNGAKNTQERR
-73 TKEPRRFISSILGGE
+73 NKEPRRFISSILGGE

-100 QAERKQYLPVAV
+100 QAERKQYLPVVAE
-112 DSKKV
+112 DKKT
-117 EEKPLIKEEKDA
+117 EDKPLIKEEKDV
-129 LQSEPVVLPPRNSP
+129 LENEPVVLPPRNSP
-143 SPESAP
+143 TPESAP
-149 SPGIDNVTCQKV
+149 SPGIDNNVTCQKV
-161 SVIQRTPAQSQFQNN
+161 SVIQRTPSQSQFRDS

-183 RLPVTLPSS
+183 TIPATLPTS

-200 DYVIAKKRG
+200 DYAIAKKRG
-209 ETEDEETEK
+209 ESEDEETEK

-226 SSSKIANS
+226 SSSKIANG
-234 ILARPI
+234 ILARPL
-240 LVLRNRPGT
+240 LVLRNRPGN
-249 KLPGIMN
+249 KIPGILN
-256 AAAGHGRSTNGN
+256 AAAGHGRSTGGNGSNGN
-268 SSNSGSQNTSGSGN
+268 SQSSGGSGN
-282 FSSSGGSAAPS
+282 FSSGTGSAAPS
-293 SGGGGGA
+293 SGGGGA

-310 GGRDGRSNYGP
+310 GRDGRSNYGP

-334 TLGPNTK
+334 TLGPSTK
-341 GGQNS
+341 SGQNT
-346 FNANSNFTN
+346 FNANGNFTN
-355 EFNMMNGFNMECE
+355 EFNIINGFNMDCE
-368 NTENANTNFP
+368 NNENTNTNFP

-389 AHYGIAL
+389 AHYGLAL

-403 DRIENKLENLGSIG
+403 ENKLENLSAIGYGS
-417 GYSNNFDDSMV
+417 NFDDSMV
-428 VDMGDDVIDNNQFY
+428 VDMGEDVIDNNQFY
-442 TTLTFAPNEGILSN
+442 TTLTFPPNEAILGN
-456 LSDSTDITDLL
+456 LSDSTEDFASFL
-467 NNHVEQIT
+467 NNQVESIT
-475 DSEIRESSSIT
+475 DSELRESSSIT
-486 PDSVHNGVD
+486 PDSVHNAVD

-518 ANQEQGSSYGF
+518 ASQEQGSTYNF
-529 PKERPDLLM
+529 AKERPDLLM
-538 QLNPALLP
+538 QLNPALLQ
-546 HNEGQMQ
+546 NEGQMQ

-571 FPFTSHSLD
+571 FPFTNPSLD

-588 LPSPGGNSSLDGNN
+588 LPSPGGNNSLDGSS

-607 SLSPAAA
+607 ALSPAAA
-614 VSLKKGSIA
+614 
-623 DSKIQILQ
+623 
-631 QRLGLPSEL
+631 LGLPAEL

-676 DDPTKFVCRVC
+676 DDPTKFVCRIC
-687 SKNFTLQRLLNRHMK
+687 TKNFSLQRLLNRHMK

>member
-1 MPKIFLIKKRLH
+1 MPKIFLIKKRLY

-27 SKADTLCPGS
+27 SKSDPLCPGS

-50 DKECVDRDVFGE
+50 DKEYDRDVFNENRGK
-62 HNGNKSPNERR
+62 NKEERP

-100 QAERKQYLPVAV
+100 QAERKQYLPVAEE
-112 DSKKV
+112 KKSDD
-117 EEKPLIKEEKDA
+117 KPLIKEEKD
-129 LQSEPVVLPPRNSP
+129 LVDTEPIVLPAQNSP
-143 SPESAP
+143 APESIP
-149 SPGIDNVTCQKV
+149 SPSIDNVTCQKV
-161 SVIQRTPAQSQFQNN
+161 SVIQRTPSQSQFRDS
-176 KKELSDV
+176 KKELSEV
-183 RLPVTLPSS
+183 SIPATLPAT

-200 DYVIAKKRG
+200 DYAIAKKRG

-226 SSSKIANS
+226 SSSKIANG
-234 ILARPI
+234 ILARPAFI
-240 LVLRNRPGT
+240 LRNRPGT
-249 KLPGIMN
+249 KLPGIMS
-256 AAAGHGRSTNGN
+256 AAAGHGRSTGGSNSNGN
-268 SSNSGSQNTSGSGN
+268 SQASSGSGSFNSGS
-282 FSSSGGSAAPS
+282 GGTAPS
-293 SGGGGGA
+293 SGGGGA

-310 GGRDGRSNYGP
+310 GRDGRSNYGP

-334 TLGPNTK
+334 TLGPSSKN
-341 GGQNS
+341 GQNT
-346 FNANSNFTN
+346 FNANGNFSS
-355 EFNMMNGFNMECE
+355 EFNIINGFNMDCE
-368 NTENANTNFP
+368 NNDNTNTNFP

-389 AHYGIAL
+389 AHYGLAL

-403 DRIENKLENLGSIG
+403 ESKLENLGTVGS
-417 GYSNNFDDSMV
+417 YNNNFDESMV
-428 VDMGDDVIDNNQFY
+428 VDMGEDVIDNNQFY
-442 TTLTFAPNEGILSN
+442 NTLTFAPNESILGN
-456 LSDSTDITDLL
+456 LSDSTDDFASLL
-467 NNHVEQIT
+467 SNHVESIN
-475 DSEIRESSSIT
+475 DPDLRESSSIT
-486 PDSVHNGVD
+486 PDSVHNAVD

-505 SRQYYEKANYIAF
+505 SRQYYEKANYLAF
-518 ANQEQGSSYGF
+518 ASQEQSSTYNF
-529 PKERPDLLM
+529 AKERPDLLM
-538 QLNPALLP
+538 QLNPALLQ

-571 FPFTSHSLD
+571 FPFTSHSLE

-588 LPSPGGNSSLDGNN
+588 LPSPGGNSSLDGNS

-614 VSLKKGSIA
+614 
-623 DSKIQILQ
+623 
-631 QRLGLPSEL
+631 LGLPAEL

-676 DDPTKFVCRVC
+676 DDPTKFVCRIC
-687 SKNFTLQRLLNRHMK
+687 SKNFSLQRLLNRHMK

>member
-1 MPKIFLIKKRLH
+1 MPKIFLIKKRMH
-13 EQQLGLQEGQELLA
+13 DQQLGLQEGQELLV
-27 SKADTLCPGS
+27 SKADSLCPGS
-37 PLDDGPIPLLSKK
+37 PLDDGPIALLSKK
-50 DKECVDRDVFGE
+50 DNDCGDRDVFGE
-62 HNGNKSPNERR
+62 RSLDLGK
-73 TKEPRRFISSILGGE
+73 KEPRKFVSSILGGD

-100 QAERKQYLPVAV
+100 QAERKQYSPVLV
-112 DSKKV
+112 EDKKKDD
-117 EEKPLIKEEKDA
+117 KPLIKEEKDP
-129 LQSEPVVLPPRNSP
+129 LESQYVVLPSRSSP
-143 SPESAP
+143 SPETSPTP
-149 SPGIDNVTCQKV
+149 SIDNNITCQKV
-161 SVIQRTPAQSQFQNN
+161 SVIQRTPSQSQFRDG
-176 KKELSDV
+176 KKDLIDV
-183 RLPVTLPSS
+183 SIPATLPTT

-226 SSSKIANS
+226 SSSKIANG
-234 ILARPI
+234 ILARPT
-240 LVLRNRPGT
+240 LVLRNCPAN
-249 KLPGIMN
+249 KIPGIIS
-256 AAAGHGRSTNGN
+256 AAAGHGRSTSGGGSNG
-268 SSNSGSQNTSGSGN
+268 GSQNNGGSAN
-282 FSSSGGSAAPS
+282 FSSGGGSTAPS
-293 SGGGGGA
+293 SGGGGA
-300 LGGGSGSGGN
+300 IGGGSGSGGN
-310 GGRDGRSNYGP
+310 GRDGRSNYGP

-334 TLGPNTK
+334 TLGPSTK
-341 GGQNS
+341 SGQNS
-346 FNANSNFTN
+346 YNANGSFSN
-355 EFNMMNGFNMECE
+355 EFNMINGFNMDCESNE
-368 NTENANTNFP
+368 NTTNFP

-389 AHYGIAL
+389 ANYGLAL
-396 KDEEIDY
+396 KDEDIDY
-403 DRIENKLENLGSIG
+403 ENKMENLGAMGNYGS
-417 GYSNNFDDSMV
+417 NFDDSMV
-428 VDMGDDVIDNNQFY
+428 VDMGDDVIDTYHFTN
-442 TTLTFAPNEGILSN
+442 TLTFPGSNEGILGN
-456 LSDSTDITDLL
+456 LSDSTEDFENLL
-467 NNHVEQIT
+467 NNHVEPIT
-475 DSEIRESSSIT
+475 DSDLRESSSIS
-486 PDSVHNGVD
+486 PASVD
-495 IESLAEQVNL
+495 IESLAEQVTL
-505 SRQYYEKANYIAF
+505 SRQYYEKANNYLAF
-518 ANQEQGSSYGF
+518 ASQEAGSSYNF
-529 PKERPDLLM
+529 AKDRPDLLM
-538 QLNPALLP
+538 QLNPALLQ
-546 HNEGQMQ
+546 HSEGQMQ

-560 LQQRQQILSPG
+560 LQQRQQIMSSPG
-571 FPFTSHSLD
+571 FPFSHPLE

-588 LPSPGGNSSLDGNN
+588 LPSPGGNNSLDG
-602 HIENS
+602 S
-607 SLSPAAA
+607 SHVESSALSPAAA
-614 VSLKKGSIA
+614 VSLKKGSGA
-623 DSKIQILQ
+623 DSKVQILQ
-631 QRLGLPSEL
+631 HRLGLPAEL

-687 SKNFTLQRLLNRHMK
+687 SKNFSLQRLLNRHMK

>member
-37 PLDDGPIPLLSKK
+37 PLDDGPIALLSKK
-50 DKECVDRDVFGE
+50 DKECIDRDVFGE
-62 HNGNKSPNERR
+62 SNGSRLTQERR
-73 TKEPRRFISSILGGE
+73 TKEPRRFISSILGGD

-100 QAERKQYLPVAV
+100 QAERKQYLPVEE
-112 DSKKV
+112 KKTDD
-117 EEKPLIKEEKDA
+117 KPLIKEEKD
-129 LQSEPVVLPPRNSP
+129 LVESEPLVLPSRNSP
-143 SPESAP
+143 SPEAVP
-149 SPGIDNVTCQKV
+149 SPGIDNNVTCQKV
-161 SVIQRTPAQSQFQNN
+161 SVIQRTPSQSQFRDG

-183 RLPVTLPSS
+183 TLPPTLPTP

-200 DYVIAKKRG
+200 DYAIAKKRG

-226 SSSKIANS
+226 SSSKIANG
-234 ILARPI
+234 ILARPV
-240 LVLRNRPGT
+240 LVLRNCPGN
-249 KLPGIMN
+249 KLPGIIS
-256 AAAGHGRSTNGN
+256 AAAGHGRSTGGSGTN
-268 SSNSGSQNTSGSGN
+268 SNSQNSGGSGN
-282 FSSSGGSAAPS
+282 FSSGAGSTAPS
-293 SGGGGGA
+293 SGGGGA

-310 GGRDGRSNYGP
+310 GRDGRSNYGP

-334 TLGPNTK
+334 TLGPSTK
-341 GGQNS
+341 SGQNS
-346 FNANSNFTN
+346 FNANSNFSN

-368 NTENANTNFP
+368 NNENATNFP
-378 EQSKQY
+378 EQGKQY

-389 AHYGIAL
+389 AHYGLAL

-403 DRIENKLENLGSIG
+403 ENKLENLGAIG
-417 GYSNNFDDSMV
+417 NYGSNFDVSMV
-428 VDMGDDVIDNNQFY
+428 VDMGEDVIDNIQFS
-442 TTLTFAPNEGILSN
+442 TTLSFTGSNEGILGN
-456 LSDSTDITDLL
+456 LSDSTEDFANLL
-467 NNHVEQIT
+467 NHHVESIT
-475 DSEIRESSSIT
+475 DSEIRETSSIT
-486 PDSVHNGVD
+486 PDSVHNPVD
-495 IESLAEQVNL
+495 IESLAEHV
-505 SRQYYEKANYIAF
+505 SRQYYEKANYLAF
-518 ANQEQGSSYGF
+518 ASQEQNSSYNF
-529 PKERPDLLM
+529 AKERSDLLIN
-538 QLNPALLP
+538 LNPALLQ

-571 FPFTSHSLD
+571 FPFASHSLE
-580 LDSPTGVS
+580 LDSPTGAS
-588 LPSPGGNSSLDGNN
+588 LPSPGGNNSLDGNS

-607 SLSPAAA
+607 SFSPAAA
-614 VSLKKGSIA
+614 
-623 DSKIQILQ
+623 
-631 QRLGLPSEL
+631 LGLPAEL

-676 DDPTKFVCRVC
+676 DDPTKFICRVC
-687 SKNFTLQRLLNRHMK
+687 SKNFSLQRLLNRHMK

-806 LKFYDKRHFKFTNAT
+806 LKFYDKRHFKFTNAS

>member
-37 PLDDGPIPLLSKK
+37 PLDDGPIALLSKK
-50 DKECVDRDVFGE
+50 DKECIDRDVFGE
-62 HNGNKSPNERR
+62 SNGSRLTQERR
-73 TKEPRRFISSILGGE
+73 TKEPRRFISSILGGD

-100 QAERKQYLPVAV
+100 QAERKQYLPVEE
-112 DSKKV
+112 KKTDD
-117 EEKPLIKEEKDA
+117 KPLIKEEKD
-129 LQSEPVVLPPRNSP
+129 LVESEPLVLPSRNSP
-143 SPESAP
+143 SPEAVP
-149 SPGIDNVTCQKV
+149 SPGIDNNVTCQKV
-161 SVIQRTPAQSQFQNN
+161 SVIQRTPSQSQFRDG

-183 RLPVTLPSS
+183 TLPPTLPTP

-200 DYVIAKKRG
+200 DYAIAKKRG

-226 SSSKIANS
+226 SSSKIANG
-234 ILARPI
+234 ILARPV
-240 LVLRNRPGT
+240 LVLRNCPGN
-249 KLPGIMN
+249 KLPGIIS
-256 AAAGHGRSTNGN
+256 AAAGHGRSTGGSGTN
-268 SSNSGSQNTSGSGN
+268 SNSQNSGGSGN
-282 FSSSGGSAAPS
+282 FSSGAGSTAPS
-293 SGGGGGA
+293 SGGGGA

-310 GGRDGRSNYGP
+310 GRDGRSNYGP

-334 TLGPNTK
+334 TLGPSTK
-341 GGQNS
+341 SGQNS
-346 FNANSNFTN
+346 FNANSNFSN

-368 NTENANTNFP
+368 NNENATNFP
-378 EQSKQY
+378 EQGKQY

-389 AHYGIAL
+389 AHYGLAL

-403 DRIENKLENLGSIG
+403 ENKLENLGAIG
-417 GYSNNFDDSMV
+417 NYGSNFDVSMV
-428 VDMGDDVIDNNQFY
+428 VDMGEDVIDNIQFS
-442 TTLTFAPNEGILSN
+442 TTLSFTGSNEGILGN
-456 LSDSTDITDLL
+456 LSDSTEDFANLL
-467 NNHVEQIT
+467 NHHVESIT
-475 DSEIRESSSIT
+475 DSEIRETSSIT
-486 PDSVHNGVD
+486 PDSVHNPVD
-495 IESLAEQVNL
+495 IESLAEHV
-505 SRQYYEKANYIAF
+505 SRQYYEKANYLAF
-518 ANQEQGSSYGF
+518 ASQEQNSSYNF
-529 PKERPDLLM
+529 AKERSDLLIN
-538 QLNPALLP
+538 LNPALLQ

-571 FPFTSHSLD
+571 FPFASHSLE
-580 LDSPTGVS
+580 LDSPTGAS
-588 LPSPGGNSSLDGNN
+588 LPSPGGNNSLDGNS

-607 SLSPAAA
+607 SFSPAAA
-614 VSLKKGSIA
+614 VSLKKGSVA

-631 QRLGLPSEL
+631 QRLGLPAEL

-676 DDPTKFVCRVC
+676 DDPTKFICRVC
-687 SKNFTLQRLLNRHMK
+687 SKNFSLQRLLNRHMK

-806 LKFYDKRHFKFTNAT
+806 LKFYDKRHFKFTNAS

>member
-1 MPKIFLIKKRLH
+1 MH
-13 EQQLGLQEGQELLA
+13 EQQLGLQEGQELL
-27 SKADTLCPGS
+27 SKGDPLCPGS

-50 DKECVDRDVFGE
+50 DKECADRDVFGE
-62 HNGNKSPNERR
+62 HHGEKTSQERR

-100 QAERKQYLPVAV
+100 QAERKQYLPVQA
-112 DSKKV
+112 DDNKS
-117 EEKPLIKEEKDA
+117 EEKPLIKEEKD
-129 LQSEPVVLPPRNSP
+129 LLENEPVVLPSTNSP
-143 SPESAP
+143 SPESTP
-149 SPGIDNVTCQKV
+149 SPGIDNNVTCQKV
-161 SVIQRTPAQSQFQNN
+161 SVIQRTPSQPQFRDS

-183 RLPVTLPSS
+183 TIPATLPTP

-200 DYVIAKKRG
+200 DYAIAKKRG
-209 ETEDEETEK
+209 ESEDEETEK

-226 SSSKIANS
+226 SSSKIANG
-234 ILARPI
+234 ILARPV

-249 KLPGIMN
+249 KIPGIIN
-256 AAAGHGRSTNGN
+256 AAAGHGRSTGGSGSSGN
-268 SSNSGSQNTSGSGN
+268 SQNSGGSGSFSSGSG
-282 FSSSGGSAAPS
+282 SATPS
-293 SGGGGGA
+293 SGGGGA

-310 GGRDGRSNYGP
+310 GRDGRSNYGP

-334 TLGPNTK
+334 TLGPSTK
-341 GGQNS
+341 SGQNT
-346 FNANSNFTN
+346 FNANGNFSND
-355 EFNMMNGFNMECE
+355 FNIINGFNMDCE
-368 NTENANTNFP
+368 NAENPNTNFP

-389 AHYGIAL
+389 AHYGLAL

-403 DRIENKLENLGSIG
+403 ENKIENLGAIG
-417 GYSNNFDDSMV
+417 NYGSNFDDSMV
-428 VDMGDDVIDNNQFY
+428 VDMGEDVIDNNQFY
-442 TTLTFAPNEGILSN
+442 TTLSFAPNEGILGN
-456 LSDSTDITDLL
+456 LSDSGEDLDSLFHSQVESITDPELR
-467 NNHVEQIT
+467 
-475 DSEIRESSSIT
+475 DSSSIT
-486 PDSVHNGVD
+486 PDSVHNAVD

-505 SRQYYEKANYIAF
+505 SRQYYEKANYLAF
-518 ANQEQGSSYGF
+518 ANQEQSSTYNF
-529 PKERPDLLM
+529 AKERPDLLM
-538 QLNPALLP
+538 QLNPALLQ

-571 FPFTSHSLD
+571 FPFAN

-588 LPSPGGNSSLDGNN
+588 LPSPGGNNSLDSNN

-607 SLSPAAA
+607 ALSPAAA
-614 VSLKKGSIA
+614 
-623 DSKIQILQ
+623 
-631 QRLGLPSEL
+631 LGLPAEL

-687 SKNFTLQRLLNRHMK
+687 SKNFSLQRLLNRHMK

-806 LKFYDKRHFKFTNAT
+806 LKFYDKRHFKFTNAS

>member
-1 MPKIFLIKKRLH
+1 MPKIFLIKKRMH
-13 EQQLGLQEGQELLA
+13 DQQLGLQEGQELLV
-27 SKADTLCPGS
+27 SKADSLCPGS
-37 PLDDGPIPLLSKK
+37 PLDDGPIALLSKK
-50 DKECVDRDVFGE
+50 DNDCGDRDVFGE
-62 HNGNKSPNERR
+62 RSLDLGK
-73 TKEPRRFISSILGGE
+73 KEPRKFVSSILGGD

-100 QAERKQYLPVAV
+100 QAERKQYSPVLV
-112 DSKKV
+112 EDKKKDD
-117 EEKPLIKEEKDA
+117 KPLIKEEKDP
-129 LQSEPVVLPPRNSP
+129 LESQYVVLPSRSSP
-143 SPESAP
+143 SPETSPTP
-149 SPGIDNVTCQKV
+149 SIDNNITCQKV
-161 SVIQRTPAQSQFQNN
+161 SVIQRTPSQSQFRDG
-176 KKELSDV
+176 KKDLIDV
-183 RLPVTLPSS
+183 SIPATLPTT

-226 SSSKIANS
+226 SSSKIANG
-234 ILARPI
+234 ILARPT
-240 LVLRNRPGT
+240 LVLRNCPAN
-249 KLPGIMN
+249 KIPGIIS
-256 AAAGHGRSTNGN
+256 AAAGHGRSTSGGGSNG
-268 SSNSGSQNTSGSGN
+268 GSQNNGGSAN
-282 FSSSGGSAAPS
+282 FSSGGGSTAPS
-293 SGGGGGA
+293 SGGGGA
-300 LGGGSGSGGN
+300 IGGGSGSGGN
-310 GGRDGRSNYGP
+310 GRDGRSNYGP

-334 TLGPNTK
+334 TLGPSTK
-341 GGQNS
+341 SGQNS
-346 FNANSNFTN
+346 YNANGSFSN
-355 EFNMMNGFNMECE
+355 EFNMINGFNMDCESNE
-368 NTENANTNFP
+368 NTTNFP

-389 AHYGIAL
+389 ANYGLAL
-396 KDEEIDY
+396 KDEDIDY
-403 DRIENKLENLGSIG
+403 ENKMENLGAMGNYGS
-417 GYSNNFDDSMV
+417 NFDDSMV
-428 VDMGDDVIDNNQFY
+428 VDMGDDVIDTYHFTN
-442 TTLTFAPNEGILSN
+442 TLTFPGSNEGILGN
-456 LSDSTDITDLL
+456 LSDSTEDFENLL
-467 NNHVEQIT
+467 NNHVEPIT
-475 DSEIRESSSIT
+475 DSDLRESSSIS
-486 PDSVHNGVD
+486 PASVD
-495 IESLAEQVNL
+495 IESLAEQVTL
-505 SRQYYEKANYIAF
+505 SRQYYEKANNYLAF
-518 ANQEQGSSYGF
+518 ASQEAGSSYNF
-529 PKERPDLLM
+529 AKDRPDLLM
-538 QLNPALLP
+538 QLNPALLQ
-546 HNEGQMQ
+546 HSEGQMQ

-560 LQQRQQILSPG
+560 LQQRQQIMSSPG
-571 FPFTSHSLD
+571 FPFSHPLE

-588 LPSPGGNSSLDGNN
+588 LPSPGGNNSLDG
-602 HIENS
+602 S
-607 SLSPAAA
+607 SHVESSALSPAAA
-614 VSLKKGSIA
+614 
-623 DSKIQILQ
+623 
-631 QRLGLPSEL
+631 LGLPAEL

-687 SKNFTLQRLLNRHMK
+687 SKNFSLQRLLNRHMK

>member
-37 PLDDGPIPLLSKK
+37 PLDDREGPIPLLSKK
-50 DKECVDRDVFGE
+50 DKECADRDCFGE
-62 HNGNKSPNERR
+62 KNGPSSPERR
-73 TKEPRRFISSILGGE
+73 TKEPRRFISSILGGD

-100 QAERKQYLPVAV
+100 PAERKQYLPIQE
-112 DSKKV
+112 KKKD
-117 EEKPLIKEEKDA
+117 ERPLVKEEKDP
-129 LQSEPVVLPPRNSP
+129 LESDPVLIPTRNSP
-143 SPESAP
+143 SPDSAP
-149 SPGIDNVTCQKV
+149 SPGIDNSIRCQKV
-161 SVIQRTPAQSQFQNN
+161 SVIQRTPSQSQFRDN
-176 KKELSDV
+176 KKELADIS
-183 RLPVTLPSS
+183 LPSTLPTT

-200 DYVIAKKRG
+200 DYAIAKKRG
-209 ETEDEETEK
+209 ESEDEETEK
-218 KIREQRRT
+218 KLREQRRT
-226 SSSKIANS
+226 SSSKIANG

-240 LVLRNRPGT
+240 LVLRNCPAN
-249 KLPGIMN
+249 KVPGILS
-256 AAAGHGRSTNGN
+256 AAAGHGRSTGGSGN
-268 SSNSGSQNTSGSGN
+268 NNSPQSSGGSGN
-282 FSSSGGSAAPS
+282 FSSGGGSTAPS
-293 SGGGGGA
+293 SGGGGA
-300 LGGGSGSGGN
+300 MGGGSGSGGN
-310 GGRDGRSNYGP
+310 GRDGRSNYGP

-334 TLGPNTK
+334 TLGPSTK

-346 FNANSNFTN
+346 LHANGSFSN
-355 EFNMMNGFNMECE
+355 EFNIINGFGMDCE
-368 NTENANTNFP
+368 NNDNSTTFS

-389 AHYGIAL
+389 AHYGLAL

-403 DRIENKLENLGSIG
+403 ENKLENLSGINYGS
-417 GYSNNFDDSMV
+417 NFVDSMV
-428 VDMGDDVIDNNQFY
+428 VDMGEDFN
-442 TTLTFAPNEGILSN
+442 TTLTFAQNEGILA
-456 LSDSTDITDLL
+456 LSDSTDTDFANLL
-467 NNHVEQIT
+467 NTHPIVESLT
-475 DSEIRESSSIT
+475 DQELRDSSSSIT
-486 PDSVHNGVD
+486 PDSVHNQVD

-505 SRQYYEKANYIAF
+505 SRHYYEKANYLAF
-518 ANQEQGSSYGF
+518 SNQEQSPSYNF
-529 PKERPDLLM
+529 AKERPDLLM
-538 QLNPALLP
+538 QLNPALLQ

-560 LQQRQQILSPG
+560 LQQRQQIMSPG
-571 FPFTSHSLD
+571 FPFTSHSLE
-580 LDSPTGVS
+580 LDSPPS
-588 LPSPGGNSSLDGNN
+588 LPSPGGNSSLDG
-602 HIENS
+602 S
-607 SLSPAAA
+607 SSHVESSALSPAAA
-614 VSLKKGSIA
+614 
-623 DSKIQILQ
+623 
-631 QRLGLPSEL
+631 LGLPAEL

-669 KQVLVSE
+669 KNVLVSE
-676 DDPTKFVCRVC
+676 DDPTKFVCRIC
-687 SKNFTLQRLLNRHMK
+687 SKNFSLQRLLNRHMK

>member
-13 EQQLGLQEGQELLA
+13 EQQLGLQEGLELLA
-27 SKADTLCPGS
+27 SKADPLCPGS
-37 PLDDGPIPLLSKK
+37 PLDDGPIALLSKK
-50 DKECVDRDVFGE
+50 DKDCIERDVFGE
-62 HNGNKSPNERR
+62 SNGAKSARDKR
-73 TKEPRRFISSILGGE
+73 SKEPRFVSSILGGDV
-88 IPYGSHRGHVLT
+88 PYGSHRGHVLT
-100 QAERKQYLPVAV
+100 QAERKQYLPVLAK
-112 DSKKV
+112 DKKKDD
-117 EEKPLIKEEKDA
+117 KPLIKEEKDT
-129 LQSEPVVLPPRNSP
+129 LDSDPVVLPSRNTP

-149 SPGIDNVTCQKV
+149 SPGIDNSVTCQKV
-161 SVIQRTPAQSQFQNN
+161 SVIQRTPSQSQFRDG

-183 RLPVTLPSS
+183 SIPQTLPTP

-209 ETEDEETEK
+209 ESEDEETEK

-226 SSSKIANS
+226 SSSKIANG
-234 ILARPI
+234 ILARPSF
-240 LVLRNRPGT
+240 VLRNCPAS
-249 KLPGIMN
+249 KVPGIIN
-256 AAAGHGRSTNGN
+256 AAAGHGRSTGN
-268 SSNSGSQNTSGSGN
+268 TGSSGSSQ
-282 FSSSGGSAAPS
+282 SSGGSGSFSSGGGGTAPS
-293 SGGGGGA
+293 SGGGGA
-300 LGGGSGSGGN
+300 IGGGSGSGGN
-310 GGRDGRSNYGP
+310 GRDGRSNYGP

-334 TLGPNTK
+334 TLGPSTK

-346 FNANSNFTN
+346 FNANSNFSN
-355 EFNMMNGFNMECE
+355 EFNIINGFNMDCE
-368 NTENANTNFP
+368 NNDNATNFP

-389 AHYGIAL
+389 AHYGLAL

-403 DRIENKLENLGSIG
+403 ESKLENIGAIGNYGS
-417 GYSNNFDDSMV
+417 NFDESMV
-428 VDMGDDVIDNNQFY
+428 VDMGEDVIDNYQFAN
-442 TTLTFAPNEGILSN
+442 TLTFPGPNEAILGS
-456 LSDSTDITDLL
+456 LSDSAEDFASLL
-467 NNHVEQIT
+467 NNHVESIT
-475 DSEIRESSSIT
+475 DSDIRESSSIT
-486 PDSVHNGVD
+486 PDSVHNPVD

-505 SRQYYEKANYIAF
+505 SRQYYEKANYLAF
-518 ANQEQGSSYGF
+518 ASQENQGSSYNF
-529 PKERPDLLM
+529 AKDRPDLLM
-538 QLNPALLP
+538 QLNPALLQ
-546 HNEGQMQ
+546 HGEGQMQ

-571 FPFTSHSLD
+571 FPFTSHPSLD
-580 LDSPTGVS
+580 LDSPTGTS
-588 LPSPGGNSSLDGNN
+588 LPSPGGNNSLDGSS
-602 HIENS
+602 HIENA

-614 VSLKKGSIA
+614 
-623 DSKIQILQ
+623 
-631 QRLGLPSEL
+631 LGLPAEL

-687 SKNFTLQRLLNRHMK
+687 SKNFSLQRLLNRHMK

>member
-13 EQQLGLQEGQELLA
+13 EQQLGLQEAQELI
-27 SKADTLCPGS
+27 SNKTDPLCPGFS
-37 PLDDGPIPLLSKK
+37 LDDGPIPLLSKK
-50 DKECVDRDVFGE
+50 DKECADRDVFGE
-62 HNGNKSPNERR
+62 SNGSKQDRR
-73 TKEPRRFISSILGGE
+73 TKEPRRFISSILGGD

-100 QAERKQYLPVAV
+100 QAERKQYLPVVAE
-112 DSKKV
+112 DKKT
-117 EEKPLIKEEKDA
+117 EEKPLIKEEKDVN
-129 LQSEPVVLPPRNSP
+129 LESEPVVLPSRSSP
-143 SPESAP
+143 SPEST
-149 SPGIDNVTCQKV
+149 PGIDNNVTCQKV
-161 SVIQRTPAQSQFQNN
+161 SVIQRTPSQSQFRDN
-176 KKELSDV
+176 KKELSEV
-183 RLPVTLPSS
+183 TIPSTLPTT

-226 SSSKIANS
+226 SSSKIANG
-234 ILARPI
+234 ILARPV
-240 LVLRNRPGT
+240 LVLRNCPAS
-249 KLPGIMN
+249 KVSGIIS
-256 AAAGHGRSTNGN
+256 AAAGHGRSTGGNG
-268 SSNSGSQNTSGSGN
+268 SSGSSQ
-282 FSSSGGSAAPS
+282 SSGGSGSFSSGGGSTAPS
-293 SGGGGGA
+293 SGGGGA
-300 LGGGSGSGGN
+300 MGGGSGSGGN
-310 GGRDGRSNYGP
+310 GRDGRSNYGP

-334 TLGPNTK
+334 TLGPSSK

-346 FNANSNFTN
+346 FNANGNFSN
-355 EFNMMNGFNMECE
+355 EFNIINGFNMDCE
-368 NTENANTNFP
+368 NNDNATNFP

-389 AHYGIAL
+389 AHYGIVL
-396 KDEEIDY
+396 KDEDIDY
-403 DRIENKLENLGSIG
+403 ENKLENLNGISNYG
-417 GYSNNFDDSMV
+417 NNFDDSMV
-428 VDMGDDVIDNNQFY
+428 VDMGDDVIDNYQFS
-442 TTLTFAPNEGILSN
+442 TTLTFSGTNEGILSN
-456 LSDSTDITDLL
+456 LSDSTEDFANLL
-467 NNHVEQIT
+467 NNHVESIT
-475 DSEIRESSSIT
+475 DSELRESSSIT
-486 PDSVHNGVD
+486 PDSVHNPLD
-495 IESLAEQVNL
+495 IETLAEQVNL
-505 SRQYYEKANYIAF
+505 SRQYYEKANYLAF
-518 ANQEQGSSYGF
+518 ASQEQSPSYF
-529 PKERPDLLM
+529 AKDRPDLLM
-538 QLNPALLP
+538 QLNPALLQQ
-546 HNEGQMQ
+546 NEGQMQ

-560 LQQRQQILSPG
+560 FQQRPQILSPG
-571 FPFTSHSLD
+571 FPFPTHPLD

-588 LPSPGGNSSLDGNN
+588 LPSPGGNNSLDSTN

-614 VSLKKGSIA
+614 
-623 DSKIQILQ
+623 
-631 QRLGLPSEL
+631 LGLPAEL

-687 SKNFTLQRLLNRHMK
+687 SKNFSLQRLLNRHMK

>member
-13 EQQLGLQEGQELLA
+13 EQQLGLQEGQELLS
-27 SKADTLCPGS
+27 SKADPLCPGS

-50 DKECVDRDVFGE
+50 DKDCVDRDVFGE
-62 HNGNKSPNERR
+62 NNGTRSVQDIH
-73 TKEPRRFISSILGGE
+73 TKEPIRFISSILGGG

-100 QAERKQYLPVAV
+100 QAERKQYLPVV
-112 DSKKV
+112 S
-117 EEKPLIKEEKDA
+117 EEKKPDDRPLIKEEKDA
-129 LQSEPVVLPPRNSP
+129 LDNDPVVLPTRNTP
-143 SPESAP
+143 SPESVP
-149 SPGIDNVTCQKV
+149 SPSIDNNVTCQKV
-161 SVIQRTPAQSQFQNN
+161 SVIQRTPSQSQFRDN
-176 KKELSDV
+176 KKELSEV
-183 RLPVTLPSS
+183 SIPSTLPTP

-226 SSSKIANS
+226 SSSKIANG
-234 ILARPI
+234 ILARPV
-240 LVLRNRPGT
+240 LVLRNCPA
-249 KLPGIMN
+249 KVPGIIN
-256 AAAGHGRSTNGN
+256 AAAGHGRSTGSNG
-268 SSNSGSQNTSGSGN
+268 SSSSSQNSGSSGSFSSGSG
-282 FSSSGGSAAPS
+282 STAPS
-293 SGGGGGA
+293 SGGGGA
-300 LGGGSGSGGN
+300 IGGGSGSGGN
-310 GGRDGRSNYGP
+310 GRDGRSNYGP

-334 TLGPNTK
+334 TLGPSSK

-355 EFNMMNGFNMECE
+355 EFNIINGFNMDCE
-368 NTENANTNFP
+368 NNENSTNFP

-389 AHYGIAL
+389 AHYGLAL

-403 DRIENKLENLGSIG
+403 ENKLENLGAISN
-417 GYSNNFDDSMV
+417 YPNNFDDSMV
-428 VDMGDDVIDNNQFY
+428 VDMGDDVIDNYQFS
-442 TTLTFAPNEGILSN
+442 TTLTFSGTNEGILSN
-456 LSDSTDITDLL
+456 LSDSTEDFANLL
-467 NNHVEQIT
+467 NNHVESIT
-475 DSEIRESSSIT
+475 DSELRESSSIT
-486 PDSVHNGVD
+486 PDSVHNPLD
-495 IESLAEQVNL
+495 IETLAEQVNL
-505 SRQYYEKANYIAF
+505 SRQYYEKANYLAF
-518 ANQEQGSSYGF
+518 ASQEQNSSYNF
-529 PKERPDLLM
+529 AKDRPDLLM
-538 QLNPALLP
+538 QLNPALLQ

-560 LQQRQQILSPG
+560 FQQRPQILSPG
-571 FPFTSHSLD
+571 FPFTSHSLE

-588 LPSPGGNSSLDGNN
+588 LPSPGGNNSLDSNN

-614 VSLKKGSIA
+614 
-623 DSKIQILQ
+623 
-631 QRLGLPSEL
+631 LGLPAEL

-687 SKNFTLQRLLNRHMK
+687 SKNFSLQRLLNRHMK

-806 LKFYDKRHFKFTNAT
+806 LKFYDKRHFKFTNAS

>member
-13 EQQLGLQEGQELLA
+13 EQQLGLQEGQEFL
-27 SKADTLCPGS
+27 SNKADPLCPGS

-62 HNGNKSPNERR
+62 NNGTKGVQDIQ
-73 TKEPRRFISSILGGE
+73 TKEPRRFISSILGGG

-100 QAERKQYLPVAV
+100 QAERKQYLPVV
-112 DSKKV
+112 TEDKKTDDR
-117 EEKPLIKEEKDA
+117 PIIKEEKDV
-129 LQSEPVVLPPRNSP
+129 LDSEPIVLPSRNTP
-143 SPESAP
+143 SPESVP
-149 SPGIDNVTCQKV
+149 SPSIDNNVTCQKV
-161 SVIQRTPAQSQFQNN
+161 SVIQRTPSQSQFRDN
-176 KKELSDV
+176 KKELSEV
-183 RLPVTLPSS
+183 SIPATLPAT

-209 ETEDEETEK
+209 ESEDEETEK

-226 SSSKIANS
+226 SSSKIANG
-234 ILARPI
+234 ILARPVLI
-240 LVLRNRPGT
+240 LRNCPAS
-249 KLPGIMN
+249 KVPGIIN
-256 AAAGHGRSTNGN
+256 AAAGHGRSTGGNGSSSGSNN
-268 SSNSGSQNTSGSGN
+268 SGNSGS
-282 FSSSGGSAAPS
+282 FSSGGGSTAPS
-293 SGGGGGA
+293 SGGGGA
-300 LGGGSGSGGN
+300 IGGGSGSGGN
-310 GGRDGRSNYGP
+310 GRDGRSNYGP

-334 TLGPNTK
+334 TLGPSSK

-346 FNANSNFTN
+346 FNANSNFSN
-355 EFNMMNGFNMECE
+355 EFNIINGFNMDCE
-368 NTENANTNFP
+368 NNENTTNFP

-389 AHYGIAL
+389 AHYGLAL

-403 DRIENKLENLGSIG
+403 ENKLENLSAISN
-417 GYSNNFDDSMV
+417 YPNNFDDSMV
-428 VDMGDDVIDNNQFY
+428 VDMGDDVIDNYQFS
-442 TTLTFAPNEGILSN
+442 TTLTFSGTNEGILSN
-456 LSDSTDITDLL
+456 LSDSTEDFANLL
-467 NNHVEQIT
+467 NNHVESIT
-475 DSEIRESSSIT
+475 DSELRESSSIT
-486 PDSVHNGVD
+486 PDSVHNPLD
-495 IESLAEQVNL
+495 IETLAEQVNL
-505 SRQYYEKANYIAF
+505 SRQYYEKANYLAF
-518 ANQEQGSSYGF
+518 ASQEQNPSYTF
-529 PKERPDLLM
+529 AKDRPDLLM
-538 QLNPALLP
+538 QLNPALLQ

-560 LQQRQQILSPG
+560 FQQRPQILSPG
-571 FPFTSHSLD
+571 FPFTSHSLE

-588 LPSPGGNSSLDGNN
+588 LPSPGGNNSLDSNN

-614 VSLKKGSIA
+614 
-623 DSKIQILQ
+623 
-631 QRLGLPSEL
+631 LGLPAEL

-687 SKNFTLQRLLNRHMK
+687 SKNFSLQRLLNRHMK

-806 LKFYDKRHFKFTNAT
+806 LKFYDKRHFKFTNAS

>member
-27 SKADTLCPGS
+27 SKADPLCPGS

-50 DKECVDRDVFGE
+50 DKDRECVDRDVFGDS
-62 HNGNKSPNERR
+62 NGNKSTHEKR
-73 TKEPRRFISSILGGE
+73 TKEPRRFISSILGGD
-88 IPYGSHRGHVLT
+88 IPYGHRGHVLT
-100 QAERKQYLPVAV
+100 QAERKQYLPVV
-112 DSKKV
+112 SEEKKT
-117 EEKPLIKEEKDA
+117 EDKPLIKEEKDS
-129 LQSEPVVLPPRNSP
+129 LDSDPVVLPSRNTP
-143 SPESAP
+143 SPESTP
-149 SPGIDNVTCQKV
+149 SPGIDNNVTCQKV
-161 SVIQRTPAQSQFQNN
+161 SVIQRTPSQSQFRDN

-183 RLPVTLPSS
+183 TIPTTLPTSD
-192 EPEQDQPI
+192 PEQDQPI

-226 SSSKIANS
+226 SSSKIANG
-234 ILARPI
+234 ILARPV
-240 LVLRNRPGT
+240 LVLRNCPAN
-249 KLPGIMN
+249 KIPGILN
-256 AAAGHGRSTNGN
+256 AAAGHGRSTGGTG
-268 SSNSGSQNTSGSGN
+268 SSSGSQSGGGSGN
-282 FSSSGGSAAPS
+282 FSSGGGGTVPS
-293 SGGGGGA
+293 SGGGGA
-300 LGGGSGSGGN
+300 IGGGSGSGGN
-310 GGRDGRSNYGP
+310 GRDGRSNYGP

-334 TLGPNTK
+334 TLGPSTK
-341 GGQNS
+341 SGQNT

-355 EFNMMNGFNMECE
+355 EFNIINGFNMDCE
-368 NTENANTNFP
+368 NNENATNFP

-389 AHYGIAL
+389 AHYGLAL

-403 DRIENKLENLGSIG
+403 ESKLENLGAIG
-417 GYSNNFDDSMV
+417 NYGNSFDPMV
-428 VDMGDDVIDNNQFY
+428 VEMTEDVIDNYQFNA
-442 TTLTFAPNEGILSN
+442 TLTFPGPNEGILGN
-456 LSDSTDITDLL
+456 LSDSTEDFASLL
-467 NNHVEQIT
+467 NNHEIT
-475 DSEIRESSSIT
+475 DSDLRESSSIT
-486 PDSVHNGVD
+486 PDSVHNPVD
-495 IESLAEQVNL
+495 IETLSL
-505 SRQYYEKANYIAF
+505 SRQYYEKNYFAIAS
-518 ANQEQGSSYGF
+518 QEQSSSYNF
-529 PKERPDLLM
+529 VKERPDLLM
-538 QLNPALLP
+538 QLNSAALLP

-571 FPFTSHSLD
+571 FPFPSHSLD

-588 LPSPGGNSSLDGNN
+588 LPSPGGNNSLDGSS

-614 VSLKKGSIA
+614 VSLKKGSVT
-623 DSKIQILQ
+623 DTKIQILQ
-631 QRLGLPSEL
+631 QRLGLPAEL

-687 SKNFTLQRLLNRHMK
+687 SKNFSLQRLLNRHMK

-806 LKFYDKRHFKFTNAT
+806 LKFYDKRHFKFTNAA